1 MNLVLLSDLHLGAGP
16 ETYDRCCHVFD
27 RLHDLE
33 PSEHVIAIAG
43 DVTDN
48 GHEAE
53 YRLALTLIE
62 PLRAKGFRV
71 LVVPGNHDYG
81 PFGNLYHPGA
91 HQRFCA
97 LAGGSAPYVL
107 DLPDARVI
115 GLDSCY
121 QPSRERAGGWAMM
134 AELFN
139 PARRFANGSLGFGQL
154 DALSAWLECD
164 KPTHIVLHH
173 HPLYHAPGLRLV
185 DADSFWR
192 VVRGRASGVYFGHRH
207 IAGNYDGH
215 CGVPV
220 VRALGSVGYQA
231 AMTVVRL

>member
-1 MNLVLLSDLHLGAGP
+1 MNLILLSDLHLGAGP
-16 ETYDRCCHVFD
+16 ETYERCCQVFE
-27 RLHDLE
+27 RLHDLD
-33 PSEHVIAIAG
+33 PAEHAIVIAG
-43 DVTDN
+43 DVTEN
-48 GHEAE
+48 GHAAE
-53 YRLALTLIE
+53 YQLAASLIA
-62 PLRAKGFRV
+62 PLRAKGFNV

-107 DLPDARVI
+107 DLPDVRII

-121 QPSRERAGGWAMM
+121 RPDRAATSGWAKFLD
-134 AELFN
+134 LFA
-139 PARRFANGSLGFGQL
+139 PERRFANGVLGAGQL
-154 DALSAWLECD
+154 DALSAWLECG
-164 KPTHIVLHH
+164 KPTHVVLHH
-173 HPLYHAPGLRLV
+173 HPLFHAPGLRLV

-220 VRALGSVGYQA
+220 VRALGSVGHQA